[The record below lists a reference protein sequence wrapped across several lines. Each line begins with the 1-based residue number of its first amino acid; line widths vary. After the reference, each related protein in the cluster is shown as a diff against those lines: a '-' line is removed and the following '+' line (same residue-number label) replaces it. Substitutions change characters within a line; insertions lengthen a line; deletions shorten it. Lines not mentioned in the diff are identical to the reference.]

1 MFPGSGG
8 VSSTGQNRD
17 LHVGWWVC
25 KSSKG
30 LLDIPSQRA
39 PPITARTGPGPAVSA
54 FVWVC
59 HALGYF
65 LTPCLKRPLLP
76 PAQSTGRAPRTLL
89 PSHLAS
95 LSPPSEEWKWELPQ
109 RWILGGRPPRLMD
122 MGVRL

>member
-39 PPITARTGPGPAVSA
+39 PPITARAGPGPAVASSL
-54 FVWVC
+54 C
-59 HALGYF
+59 IRLG
-65 LTPCLKRPLLP
+65 LPCFGVLSHPLP
-76 PAQSTGRAPRTLL
+76 EKTSPSPSTKHW
-89 PSHLAS
+89 SCSQDLAS
-95 LSPPSEEWKWELPQ
+95 FPSCLT
-109 RWILGGRPPRLMD
+109 
-122 MGVRL
+122 